1 MRSFINQVPQF
12 TFEDEDYCDGAF
24 SSGASNAGA
33 TLFCQTHLG
42 FEFEFGL
49 AGSSF
54 LTCSSSLF
62 NILVVE
68 DGDILSASL
77 LLVQNFH
84 L

>member
-1 MRSFINQVPQF
+1 L
-12 TFEDEDYCDGAF
+12 T
-24 SSGASNAGA
+24 
-33 TLFCQTHLG
+33 
-42 FEFEFGL
+42 GL
-49 AGSSF
+49 SF

-68 DGDILSASL
+68 YDDILSASL